1 MAKEQVKYSSRFTI
15 RRGLQ
20 EDLISINETPLEG
33 ELIIET
39 DTLKMKLG
47 NGIDNYNALSYIGE
61 SELNDFQAQLNA
73 FFENAEIGE
82 AAIDT
87 LVEIQKILNDSSVD
101 LERLTATLVEFDTLH
116 GSIMDEISNLSDK
129 HEEGVMVLAEQIS
142 NLSKRHDEEF
152 AAARVEATTALEK
165 EIARAMTAEEEI
177 ADRVASLE
185 DTKDDY
191 IAADV
196 SAIKESNAYADNLN
210 ANMDAR
216 VKVLEAIDHEA
227 VNQELI
233 DLAADYIAADT
244 EITNTFTA
252 EDNAIKANVQKLFD
266 DLALL
271 NEDVNENISDLLNTI
286 VKVREDFEA
295 ADQVLT
301 TEITTAYETYTDAK
315 AEEIFEVINNLPS
328 VDLGTVENDL
338 ADHKATAEATFAE
351 IRSAFAEADG
361 AIRTEYQNADNII
374 SATCVAENA
383 AIRGEI
389 AAGDLQIATSLDEEI
404 ARATAAESKTLADA
418 KAYADDIKA
427 NLLGEGTLNETY
439 DTLKEISDWIATSGV
454 DATELASAI
463 ATEAAARAA
472 EDENVRSALTKT
484 ANEINVRIDTINA
497 THISDLSLTNSNVAT
512 LGEELRT
519 EDNAIKESINSLRTE
534 LKNYFDAQLGVI
546 ENGSY

>member
-47 NGIDNYNALSYIGE
+47 NGIDKYNALSYIGE
-61 SELNDFQAQLNA
+61 SELNDFQVQLNA

-87 LVEIQKILNDSSVD
+87 LVEIQKILNDSSID
-101 LERLTATLVEFDTLH
+101 LERLTATLVEFDSLH
-116 GSIMDEISNLSDK
+116 GSIM
-129 HEEGVMVLAEQIS
+129 EEIS

-165 EIARAMTAEEEI
+165 EIARAITAEEEI
-177 ADRVASLE
+177 TDRVASLE

-196 SAIKESNAYADNLN
+196 SAIKESKAYADSLN
-210 ANMDAR
+210 VNMDAR

-227 VNQELI
+227 INQELI

-244 EITNTFTA
+244 EITNAFTA

-286 VKVREDFEA
+286 VKTREDFES

-301 TEITTAYETYTDAK
+301 TEITAAYETYANAK
-315 AEEIFEVINNLPS
+315 AEEILDVINNLPS
-328 VDLGTVENDL
+328 VDLGTVESDL
-338 ADHKATAEATFAE
+338 ADHKATAEAAFAE

-361 AIRTEYQNADNII
+361 VIRTEYQNADNII

-404 ARATAAESKTLADA
+404 ARATAAELKTLADA

-463 ATEAAARAA
+463 AAEAAARAT
-472 EDENVRSALTKT
+472 EDENTRNTLATT
-484 ANEINVRIDTINA
+484 ANEINLRIDTINA

-534 LKNYFDAQLGVI
+534 LKNYFDTQLGVI